1 MAKSTQTLNAAHK
14 NAQDYFKKTELQSD
28 ALAKQE
34 RKKER
39 VAGAA
44 NTARLRELRLAK
56 EAEEKQEKDRLAAE
70 QGGTNPSGERKRV
83 RQTRSVVRM
92 TY

>member
-1 MAKSTQTLNAAHK
+1 MPRPMQPRNAAQK
-14 NAQDYFKKTELQSD
+14 SAQQYFKKTDLQPD
-28 ALAKQE
+28 ALAKQL

-39 VAGAA
+39 AAGAA

-56 EAEEKQEKDRLAAE
+56 EAAEKQAADE
-70 QGGTNPSGERKRV
+70 NGAAPRPKSV
-83 RQTRSVVRM
+83 RAARSVLRL